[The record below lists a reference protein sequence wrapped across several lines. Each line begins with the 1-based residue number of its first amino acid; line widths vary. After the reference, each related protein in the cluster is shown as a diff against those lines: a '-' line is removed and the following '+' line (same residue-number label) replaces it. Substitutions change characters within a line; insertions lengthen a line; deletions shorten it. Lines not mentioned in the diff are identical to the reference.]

1 MIQISMKE
9 LLEAGV
15 HFGHQTRR
23 WNPKMKNFIFG
34 SRNGIHII
42 DLQKTL
48 KLFKENAAHL
58 INSAAE
64 GKEFLFVG
72 TKKQA
77 QEIVETE
84 AIRCGAFY
92 VSHRWLG
99 GMLTNFA
106 TIKSSIA
113 RMEQYQ
119 QSLDAKES
127 SLTKKERA
135 HLDREYE
142 KLVRV
147 LGGIRNMKKI
157 PDVLIVMDTN
167 KEHIA
172 VKEANKLGIPV
183 FAVIDTNCEPDFI
196 DYAIPGNDDAIRSI
210 ALFMT
215 KFADC
220 VLEGKEIYKQK
231 VQDQDTDQSLKA
243 METAKAH
250 EIEPAEEQTADEAT
264 GAVDTGIDEKA
275 ESLAEIFEEGKSEF
289 SEAEKEATPEENGEN
304 QVTT

>member
-1 MIQISMKE
+1 MVQISMKE

-23 WNPKMKNFIFG
+23 WNPKMKSFIFG

-48 KLFKENAAHL
+48 KLFKENAAQL
-58 INSAAE
+58 INYAAE
-64 GKEFLFVG
+64 GKDFLFVG

-77 QEIVETE
+77 QEIVENE
-84 AIRCGAFY
+84 AGRANVYY

-99 GMLTNFA
+99 GMLTNYA

-119 QSLDAKES
+119 QSLESKDS

-135 HLDREYE
+135 HLDREYA
-142 KLVRV
+142 KLGKI

-183 FAVIDTNCEPDFI
+183 FAVIDTNCDPDNI

-210 ALFMT
+210 GLFMA

-220 VLEGKEIYKQK
+220 ILEGKEIYKQK
-231 VQDQDTDQSLKA
+231 LQDQESDESLKA
-243 METAKAH
+243 MEAAKAQ
-250 EIEPAEEQTADEAT
+250 ETEPEAEKEAEEAAAEA
-264 GAVDTGIDEKA
+264 AIEEKA
-275 ESLAEIFEEGKSEF
+275 ESLAEEYEEEKGEVSGAEVETAAEEG
-289 SEAEKEATPEENGEN
+289 EEN
-304 QVTT
+304 QATT

>member
-1 MIQISMKE
+1 MKE

-23 WNPKMKNFIFG
+23 WNPKMKKFIFG

-58 INSAAE
+58 INNAAE

-77 QEIVETE
+77 QEIVENE

-92 VSHRWLG
+92 VSQRWLG

-106 TIKSSIA
+106 TIKSSIT
-113 RMEQYQ
+113 RMEQYKQ
-119 QSLDAKES
+119 ALEAKDS
-127 SLTKKERA
+127 SLTKKERS
-135 HLDREYE
+135 HLEREYD
-142 KLVRV
+142 KLNKV
-147 LGGIRNMKKI
+147 LGGIKDMKKT

-172 VKEANKLGIPV
+172 VQEANKLKIPV
-183 FAVIDTNCEPDFI
+183 FAVIDTNCEPDDI
-196 DYAIPGNDDAIRSI
+196 DFAIPGNDDAIRSI
-210 ALFMT
+210 SLFMT

-231 VQDQDTDQSLKA
+231 LQDEDADQSLKA

-250 EIEPAEEQTADEAT
+250 EIEPEEEQKITDEVAS
-264 GAVDTGIDEKA
+264 AAEAAIDEKA
-275 ESLAEIFEEGKSEF
+275 ESLAEIFEESKIEF
-289 SEAEKEATPEENGEN
+289 SEAEKEATPEEGEEN

>member
-1 MIQISMKE
+1 MK
-9 LLEAGV
+9 
-15 HFGHQTRR
+15 
-23 WNPKMKNFIFG
+23 KFIFG

-58 INSAAE
+58 INIAAE

-77 QEIVETE
+77 QEIVENE

-92 VSHRWLG
+92 VSQRWLG

-106 TIKSSIA
+106 TIKSSIT
-113 RMEQYQ
+113 RLEQYK
-119 QSLDAKES
+119 QSLEAKES

-135 HLDREYE
+135 HLEREYE
-142 KLVRV
+142 KLNRV
-147 LGGIRNMKKI
+147 LGGIKDMKKI
-157 PDVLIVMDTN
+157 PDVLIIMDTN

-172 VKEANKLGIPV
+172 VKEANKLEIPV
-183 FAVIDTNCEPDFI
+183 FAVIDTNCDPDDI
-196 DYAIPGNDDAIRSI
+196 DFAIPGNDDAIRSI

-220 VLEGKEIYKQK
+220 VLEGKEIHKQK
-231 VQDQDTDQSLKA
+231 LQDQDTDQSLKA

-250 EIEPAEEQTADEAT
+250 EIEPEEEQAAAEEAIV
-264 GAVDTGIDEKA
+264 AVETGIDEKA
-275 ESLAEIFEEGKSEF
+275 ESLAEVYEESKSEF
-289 SEAEKEATPEENGEN
+289 SGAEKEATPEENGEN